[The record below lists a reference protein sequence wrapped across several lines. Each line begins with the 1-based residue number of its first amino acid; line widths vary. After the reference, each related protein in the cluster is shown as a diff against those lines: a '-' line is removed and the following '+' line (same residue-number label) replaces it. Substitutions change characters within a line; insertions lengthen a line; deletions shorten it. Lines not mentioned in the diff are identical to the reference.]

1 MITQSEIL
9 AARILIVDDVE
20 ANVFLLEEILRIAG
34 YTSVESTMDSR
45 EVCDLHRAN
54 RYDLIL
60 LDLQMPIMDGF
71 QVMEALKEIEAD
83 AYLPVLVLTA
93 QPAHKLR
100 ALKSGARDF
109 VGKPFDMAEVLMRV
123 QNLLEVRLL
132 YRALVTYG
140 KKLEVRNQFICE
152 TFGRYLSEDIMTSL
166 LASPGALNLGGDTRT
181 ITMMMADLRGFT
193 AIAEGLPP
201 EKVVSVVNN
210 YLEKMIEVIGH
221 YNGTIDAFTGDGL
234 FGLFG
239 APIARPDDAHRA
251 VACAVAMQLAMVDV
265 NAHNLAMGLPA
276 VEMGIGI
283 NTGVVVVGNIGSSQR
298 AKYGVMG
305 SAVNLTARVES
316 YTTGGQIMISQS
328 TLDAVGDYVT
338 IEEPLSVEPK
348 GVSVPVL
355 IYSVIGIKDRPDL
368 ALSPLEDQLTVP
380 TSPLGVRFAV
390 LEGKGVPGEVTEGT
404 VRRLSRHH
412 AEIEAPIAA
421 PLFANL
427 RLELVTD
434 GTEPEGHLYAKV
446 SGGES
451 APGVFSVRFTSVPP
465 QVDALLA
472 TLRGPDP
479 QPTE

>member
-1 MITQSEIL
+1 MITPSEIL
-9 AARILIVDDVE
+9 AARVLIVDDVE

-34 YTSVESTMDSR
+34 YTSVERTMESR

-54 RYDLIL
+54 HYDLIL
-60 LDLQMPIMDGF
+60 LDLQMPGMDGF
-71 QVMEALKEIEAD
+71 QVMEGLKEIEAD

-100 ALKSGARDF
+100 ALKAGARDF

-140 KKLEVRNQFICE
+140 KKLEVQNQFICE
-152 TFGRYLSEDIMTSL
+152 TFGRYLSEDIMKSL
-166 LASPGALNLGGDTRT
+166 LASPGALNLGGDTRN

-210 YLEKMIEVIGH
+210 YLEKMIEVIGE

-239 APIARPDDAHRA
+239 APTARPDDAHRA
-251 VACAVAMQLAMVDV
+251 VACAVAMQLAMVEV
-265 NAHNLAMGLPA
+265 NAHNRAMGLPA

-283 NTGVVVVGNIGSSQR
+283 NTGEVVVGNIGSSQR

-305 SAVNLTARVES
+305 SAVNVTARVES

-328 TLDAVGDYVT
+328 TLDAVTDYVA
-338 IEEPLSVEPK
+338 IEERLYVEPK
-348 GVSVPVL
+348 GVSAPMP
-355 IYSVIGIKDRPDL
+355 IYSVIGIKGRPDL
-368 ALSPLEDQLTVP
+368 ALSPVEAQLVFP

-390 LEGKGVPGEVTEGT
+390 LEGKGVAGEVTEGT
-404 VRRLSRHH
+404 IKRLSRHH
-412 AEIEAPIAA
+412 AEIEASVAA
-421 PLFANL
+421 PAFANL
-427 RLELVTD
+427 RIELTSV
-434 GTEPEGHLYAKV
+434 GKEHEGHMYAKV

-451 APGVFSVRFTSVPP
+451 APGVFLIRFTSVPA
-465 QVDALLA
+465 QIEALLE
-472 TLRGPDP
+472 TLRGGGPKGA
-479 QPTE
+479 E